1 MASWGALVNLS
12 LLIWGGLAIC
22 LAWAVGA
29 YSRLNRMREQ
39 VLRARASLLKYCKQY
54 AALMSEWDARIGLV
68 QQDLPDGSAR
78 IDREGLA
85 PLANLTAAI
94 TALQRPLAAWE
105 SQLTERVSQTELGV
119 ALDAVQSCIEALA
132 SAPEDLAGALW
143 PAEERSRWL
152 ELVADI
158 RLRRNR
164 YNVYA
169 SEMNEAVGQMP
180 AALIA
185 RLVGIG
191 TWEPV

>member
-1 MASWGALVNLS
+1 MNLS
-12 LLIWGGLAIC
+12 LLIWMALAVC

-54 AALMSEWDARIGLV
+54 AAWMSEWDTQVGLL
-68 QQDLPDGSAR
+68 QDGLASVSVPVSRG
-78 IDREGLA
+78 GLA
-85 PLANLTAAI
+85 PLGNLVAAI
-94 TALQRPLAAWE
+94 TALQQPIEAWE
-105 SQLTERVSQTELGV
+105 SQLTGEVHQAELGR
-119 ALDAVQSCIEALA
+119 ALDAVQSCVEAIA

-143 PAEERSRWL
+143 PTEERNRWL
-152 ELVADI
+152 GLVADV

-185 RLVGIG
+185 RLAGIG
-191 TWEPV
+191 PWGQV